1 MDYAQDLEN
10 RICRMR
16 RSFFELLSH
25 VEKAGIQP
33 DLSHELQKIT
43 RDFLSASQI
52 TEPFNK
58 SESQRGGGHT
68 NYNHSRADPNSPRP
82 VVFTGN
88 YTACTTAPVPIE
100 MPMPVPLPRNFAQWL
115 YFSCIKRAH
124 GLLTD
129 PSADRTEVA
138 RVFQHSFRYSDANN
152 MISTLDILLRTNVD
166 YQTAHVYR
174 LGGAGTHYKNRQTD
188 VGVVQNIALGQ
199 QSPVENNDG
208 PWFDPRDIEGW
219 IEENGLAIGGAVI
232 HVFVGIPFVR
242 TVQRHDSS
250 AIFRAGYSAEC

>member
-1 MDYAQDLEN
+1 
-10 RICRMR
+10 
-16 RSFFELLSH
+16 
-25 VEKAGIQP
+25 
-33 DLSHELQKIT
+33 
-43 RDFLSASQI
+43 
-52 TEPFNK
+52 
-58 SESQRGGGHT
+58 
-68 NYNHSRADPNSPRP
+68 
-82 VVFTGN
+82 
-88 YTACTTAPVPIE
+88 
-100 MPMPVPLPRNFAQWL
+100 
-115 YFSCIKRAH
+115 
-124 GLLTD
+124 
-129 PSADRTEVA
+129 
-138 RVFQHSFRYSDANN
+138 